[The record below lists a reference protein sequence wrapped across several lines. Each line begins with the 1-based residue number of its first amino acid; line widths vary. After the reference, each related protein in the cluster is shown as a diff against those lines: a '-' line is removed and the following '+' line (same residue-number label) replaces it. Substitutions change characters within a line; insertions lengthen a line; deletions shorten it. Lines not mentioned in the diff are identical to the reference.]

1 MQMNGSRRA
10 NAKGHRVPQPR
21 CGAVGGGHPVFLFA
35 SDSFKGTLS
44 SKHIAQLLTEEA
56 RAVFPQAECRSVQIA
71 DGGEGTAEAV
81 VSQAGGKLM
90 SERVQGPLVLS
101 VQAQYGLLPDG
112 SAVLDAASASG
123 LPLVPPAERNPLQAS
138 TYGTGQLIRAALDA
152 GARDIA
158 IGLGGTA
165 TVDGGMGMLAALGVS
180 FWDNGMWEVPACGGN
195 LEDVARIDVSGLDP
209 RIRECRLR
217 ALCDVD
223 NPLLGPR
230 GAARAF
236 GPQKGADPDMVER
249 LEAGMEN
256 YARALQEA
264 TGIDCSQLPGTG
276 AAGGLGAALASVLR
290 ADLVSGIDYVLDV
303 AGFKKKL
310 RGVDY
315 CITGE
320 GRLDS
325 QTLHGKA
332 VEGVASRCKRAG
344 VPCFAVVGSM
354 AFDQDMQ
361 ALSDAGL
368 TLVLPT
374 MPDGAT
380 QEEIEENPEARYRE
394 AAHRLFAS
402 LPEAPE

>member
-1 MQMNGSRRA
+1 MAGAREA
-10 NAKGHRVPQPR
+10 NARAQSAPHPHR
-21 CGAVGGGHPVFLFA
+21 GAAEGAHPVFLFA

-44 SKHIAQLLTEEA
+44 SKRIAQLLTEEA
-56 RAVFPQAECRSVQIA
+56 RKVFPQAACRSVQIA

-81 VSQAGGKLM
+81 VSQAGGTMM
-90 SERVQGPLVLS
+90 STRVQGPMVLS
-101 VQAQYGLLPDG
+101 VEARYGLLPNG

-158 IGLGGTA
+158 VGLGGTA
-165 TVDGGMGMLAALGVS
+165 TVDGGMGMLAALGVR

-223 NPLLGPR
+223 NPLLGPQ

-256 YARALQEA
+256 YAQALQA
-264 TGIDCSQLPGTG
+264 ASGIDVANLPGAG
-276 AAGGLGAALASVLR
+276 AAGGLGAALVSVLG
-290 ADLVSGIDYVLDV
+290 ADPVSGIDYVLDQV
-303 AGFKKKL
+303 GFKKKL
-310 RGVDY
+310 KGADY

-332 VEGVASRCKRAG
+332 VGGVAARCKKAG
-344 VPCFAVVGSM
+344 VPCLAVVGSM
-354 AFDQDMQ
+354 ALDQDVQ
-361 ALSDAGL
+361 QLREAGL
-368 TLVLPT
+368 ALVAPT

-380 QEEIEENPEARYRE
+380 QAQIEEDPEARYRE
-394 AAHRLFAS
+394 AAHRLFAN
-402 LPEAPE
+402 LPGASE